1 MSEPSPASCLDAI
14 AAADRGRCM
23 PGRHAVSMGSMY
35 GVSGSDGSTTV
46 KEGSSQVRRCT
57 TGGAGVGCSEEVP
70 EGDEHIA
77 ARALSLFVFMFRSV
91 VYRCGAEG
99 TRCCHAGHGRMREIG
114 MWHTAM
120 DDASR
125 EGIQ

>member
-1 MSEPSPASCLDAI
+1 
-14 AAADRGRCM
+14 
-23 PGRHAVSMGSMY
+23 MY

-57 TGGAGVGCSEEVP
+57 TGGAGVGYSEEVP

-99 TRCCHAGHGRMREIG
+99 TRCCHAGHGEMREIG
-114 MWHTAM
+114 MWHSAM

>member
-1 MSEPSPASCLDAI
+1 
-14 AAADRGRCM
+14 
-23 PGRHAVSMGSMY
+23 MY

-77 ARALSLFVFMFRSV
+77 ARALSCLCLCFEALVTAVEPRERAVAMRDMAGCE
-91 VYRCGAEG
+91 RLECG
-99 TRCCHAGHGRMREIG
+99 I
-114 MWHTAM
+114 TAM
-120 DDASR
+120 GDASR